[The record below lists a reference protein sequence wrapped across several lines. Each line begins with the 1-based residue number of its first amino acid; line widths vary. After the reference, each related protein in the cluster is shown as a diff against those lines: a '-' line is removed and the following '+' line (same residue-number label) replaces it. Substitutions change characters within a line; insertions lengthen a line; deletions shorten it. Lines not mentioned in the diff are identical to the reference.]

1 VIPAVAALGAWAAAL
16 VTVQGVAVTRAL
28 RARRDDW
35 DSDAPHDLTLVLRPC
50 AGEDPD
56 LAHNLLSTARARWN
70 GPVRVILGVA
80 HGSDPALPACERV
93 AAALRDEGIDA
104 RCVVTHAE
112 GANQKV
118 AQLAAMLDRAGD
130 GHTAVL
136 VADSDADL
144 TGLPLG
150 AMVARLFAHE
160 RLAAAWVP
168 PVERSAHTAGDRASR
183 AVLGASLHAFPLLAH
198 IDAHGLVGK
207 VFAARADALD
217 AVGGFA
223 ALRRHLGEDMELA
236 RRWRAAGWRIEAAP
250 FVVPSSAGGRSWTAA
265 AARYG
270 RWVSV
275 IRAQRPGLLASYP
288 ALFFGTVPWTV
299 GALAVGVLRPAVI
312 PLLGVAGA
320 AVWGARLA
328 VAAVGARAAG
338 VPWSFRDALRADAM
352 LADAFVRALRS
363 RRFEWRGRTL
373 VILPDGSLDLA
384 G

>member
-1 VIPAVAALGAWAAAL
+1 MIPAVAALGAWAAAL

-28 RARRDDW
+28 RTRRDDW
-35 DSDAPHDLTLVLRPC
+35 DTDAPHGPTLVLRPC

-70 GPVRVILGVA
+70 GPVKVLLGVA
-80 HGSDPALPACERV
+80 RDDDPARGPCER
-93 AAALRDEGIDA
+93 AAEALRLEGIDA

-130 GHTAVL
+130 GHAAVL

-160 RLAAAWVP
+160 RCAAVWVP

-183 AVLGASLHAFPLLAH
+183 AVLGASLHAFPLLAR
-198 IDAHGLVGK
+198 IDGGGLVGK
-207 VFAARADALD
+207 LFAARADALD
-217 AVGGFA
+217 AVGFA

-236 RRWRAAGWRIEAAP
+236 RAGARR
-250 FVVPSSAGGRSWTAA
+250 GGRS
-265 AARYG
+265 
-270 RWVSV
+270 
-275 IRAQRPGLLASYP
+275 RP
-288 ALFFGTVPWTV
+288 
-299 GALAVGVLRPAVI
+299 RPS
-312 PLLGVAGA
+312 
-320 AVWGARLA
+320 
-328 VAAVGARAAG
+328 
-338 VPWSFRDALRADAM
+338 WSRRPRADGAGPP
-352 LADAFVRALRS
+352 
-363 RRFEWRGRTL
+363 RRRGT
-373 VILPDGSLDLA
+373 GA